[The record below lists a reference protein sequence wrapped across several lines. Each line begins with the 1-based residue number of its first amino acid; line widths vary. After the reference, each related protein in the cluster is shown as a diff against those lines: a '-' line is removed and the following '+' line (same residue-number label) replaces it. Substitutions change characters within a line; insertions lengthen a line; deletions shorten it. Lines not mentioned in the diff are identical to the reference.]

1 MICNTE
7 LICLS
12 SVIVCLLILLT
23 QGSVSGYTGKEV
35 VISLGNAQSFPVNAT
50 TNNRIIVN
58 VNYSTS
64 DTTLVGQKINAVMKV
79 HTSNGTVIKTTSFP
93 SGFIAN
99 KTDSARMVTNVP
111 KSYAHNVTTEIVF
124 MDLSKINTLS
134 NIVKVQPVISGSIK

>member
-1 MICNTE
+1 M
-7 LICLS
+7 
-12 SVIVCLLILLT
+12 
-23 QGSVSGYTGKEV
+23 